1 MAATAAAAPKPTDL
15 LDSKI
20 TKTPRHRH
28 PRLRCSANHWRHLR
42 RMTPSAGPVAGSP
55 GLGTV
60 ICTSGSGPLYRAR
73 FRVRE
78 RISRHRERRGHCHLH
93 AHHGAAHLSDEQRE
107 KRHLPGDGNAAS
119 HGEEPCRE
127 VQPLGQCSDLELQ
140 EATGQRHQVHSRL
153 DECVSCAG
161 SRAPLRNW
169 LPRPRSL
176 GPMLSDSGVAGTMA
190 ANRSGL
196 QVLPFGT

>member
-1 MAATAAAAPKPTDL
+1 MATTAAAAPKPTNL
-15 LDSKI
+15 LDSRI
-20 TKTPRHRH
+20 TERPGRIATLA
-28 PRLRCSANHWRHLR
+28 LRCSANHWRHLR

-78 RISRHRERRGHCHLH
+78 RISRYRERRGHYLLH
-93 AHHGAAHLSDEQRE
+93 AHLGAAHLADEQRQ
-107 KRHLPGDGNAAS
+107 KRHVPG
-119 HGEEPCRE
+119 E

-169 LPRPRSL
+169 LPRPRS
-176 GPMLSDSGVAGTMA
+176 SGADAFGLRRRGDNDGEPFRIAGSTIRNLTLA
-190 ANRSGL
+190 
-196 QVLPFGT
+196 